1 MSFVDAIKAG
11 FRNYANFKGRAM
23 RSAYWWWALFTVLAQ
38 AAAGTVSESIGNLV
52 SIALLLP
59 SISAGVRRMHDID
72 RSGWWILFPIYN
84 IVLLARRGDASE
96 NRFGPPPPPRMVP

>member
-1 MSFVDAIKAG
+1 MSFADAIKAG

-23 RSAYWWWALFTVLAQ
+23 RSEFWWWTLFSFLAQ
-38 AAAGTVSESIGNLV
+38 AAAGTVAESIGNLV

-59 SISAGVRRMHDID
+59 SISAGVRRMHDVD

-84 IVLLARRGDASE
+84 IVLLAKRSNTGE
-96 NRFGPPPPPRMVP
+96 NRFGPPAPPRVV

>member
-1 MSFVDAIKAG
+1 MSFADAIKAG

-23 RSAYWWWALFTVLAQ
+23 RSEYWWWALFSFLAQ
-38 AAAGTVSESIGNLV
+38 AAAGTVAESIGNLV

-59 SISAGVRRMHDID
+59 SISAGVRRMHDVD

-84 IVLLARRGDASE
+84 IVLLAKRSNTGE
-96 NRFGPPPPPRMVP
+96 NRFGPPEPPRVV

>member
-23 RSAYWWWALFTVLAQ
+23 RSEYWWWALFSLLAQ
-38 AAAGTVSESIGNLV
+38 AAAGTVAESFGNLV

-59 SISAGVRRMHDID
+59 SISAGVRRMHDVD

-84 IVLLARRGDASE
+84 IVLLARRSNTGE
-96 NRFGPPPPPRMVP
+96 NRFGPPAPPRVV

>member
-1 MSFVDAIKAG
+1 MSFADAIKAG

-23 RSAYWWWALFTVLAQ
+23 RSEYWWWTLFSFLAQ
-38 AAAGTVSESIGNLV
+38 AAAGTVAESIGNLV

-59 SISAGVRRMHDID
+59 SISAGVRRMHDVD

-84 IVLLARRGDASE
+84 IVLLAKRSNTGE
-96 NRFGPPPPPRMVP
+96 NRFGPPAPPRVV